1 MHCSYTACVLACWKT
16 TPAIRCANMKLTQL
30 HEAKEKLALELLQ
43 ADRSDYEPFLSKE
56 SIDIHYGKLAKGYVD
71 RFNAG
76 EGDSDFNRAG
86 AFLHNIYFPQLKE
99 PAGSNNPRGA
109 SLMLINSK
117 YGSYDKFKTEVT
129 KVAMGIQ
136 GSGWVYMARNG
147 EIKTIKNHALR
158 SDIAMLIDWWEH
170 SWFTDY
176 GSDKSKYLNNF
187 WKAVDWEVVNQRILT

>member
-1 MHCSYTACVLACWKT
+1 MLGAWHWPYSYTACVHACWKT
-16 TPAIRCANMKLTQL
+16 MPAKRCANMKLTQL

-86 AFLHNIYFPQLKE
+86 AFLHNIYFPQLRE
-99 PAGSNNPRGA
+99 PQGSNNPRGA

-117 YGSYDKFKTEVT
+117 HGSYDKFKSEVT

-136 GSGWVYMARNG
+136 GSGWV
-147 EIKTIKNHALR
+147 
-158 SDIAMLIDWWEH
+158 
-170 SWFTDY
+170 
-176 GSDKSKYLNNF
+176 
-187 WKAVDWEVVNQRILT
+187 